1 MNPRPDPGC
10 SSGELN
16 RSKNIY
22 AGLGVLPRGLGQLLC
37 FGSGLHMQCQYHF
50 LAKLTKETILQS
62 RVRQC
67 VAGQEAKIKAQRAKA
82 LKLYL
87 ERNGLAD
94 KVIKYR
100 AALEELIKFF
110 GEPDWRS
117 TVWLRDDTVLLQQT
131 KAQNGVEGILR
142 EMKELKKVYAEIERL
157 RRFESQVTE
166 KVWLAGAPSEIAEL
180 LKEIGEPSADAQTQD
195 AA

>member
-1 MNPRPDPGC
+1 MANKNDK
-10 SSGELN
+10 STNVLN
-16 RSKNIY
+16 TKQN
-22 AGLGVLPRGLGQLLC
+22 GLGPVAREK
-37 FGSGLHMQCQYHF
+37 Y
-50 LAKLTKETILQS
+50 ETILQS

-67 VAGQEAKIKAQRAKA
+67 IAGQEAKIKAQRPKA

-117 TVWLRDDTVLLQQT
+117 TVWLRDDNSLSQQT
-131 KAQNGVEGILR
+131 KVQNGVEAILR

-157 RRFESQVTE
+157 RHFESQVTE
-166 KVWLAGAPSEIAEL
+166 RVWLAGAPSEIAEL
-180 LKEIGEPSADAQTQD
+180 LKQIGEPEPVTETAES
-195 AA
+195 

>member
-1 MNPRPDPGC
+1 M
-10 SSGELN
+10 
-16 RSKNIY
+16 SKKIQANSN
-22 AGLGVLPRGLGQLLC
+22 AKNGLGPVAREKYEAIL
-37 FGSGLHMQCQYHF
+37 
-50 LAKLTKETILQS
+50 KE

-67 VAGQEAKIKAQRAKA
+67 ITAQEAKVKAQRAKA

-94 KVIKYR
+94 KITKYR
-100 AALEELIKFF
+100 AALEELVAFF

-117 TVWLRDDTVLLQQT
+117 TIWLRDDNALSQQS
-131 KAQNGVEGILR
+131 KAQNGVETILR
-142 EMKELKKVYAEIERL
+142 GMKELKPVYAEIERL
-157 RRFESQVTE
+157 RRYESQIAE

-180 LKEIGEPSADAQTQD
+180 LKEIGEPPADVLNED

>member
-1 MNPRPDPGC
+1 MTTKNDKLTNILNPKQ
-10 SSGELN
+10 N
-16 RSKNIY
+16 
-22 AGLGVLPRGLGQLLC
+22 GLGPVAREKYE
-37 FGSGLHMQCQYHF
+37 S
-50 LAKLTKETILQS
+50 ILQT

-67 VAGQEAKIKAQRAKA
+67 IAGQAPKIKAQRPKA

-94 KVIKYR
+94 KVLKYR

-117 TVWLRDDTVLLQQT
+117 TLWLRDDSVLLQQSKVQT
-131 KAQNGVEGILR
+131 GVETILR

-157 RRFESQVTE
+157 HRFESQVTE
-166 KVWLAGAPSEIAEL
+166 KVWLAGAPSEIAAL
-180 LKEIGEPSADAQTQD
+180 LKAIGEPIADTLTED
-195 AA
+195 AS